1 MKKIVMM
8 AAFAT
13 MAVVAQAQNT
23 VSSNWFVS
31 GGATYNMFY
40 TSQEKGLDNRP
51 GLFDGSRST
60 MGLSVAVGK
69 WISPNF
75 GLRTKFTGIWG
86 RYVTPDATGSLNNK
100 SNNSYKYW
108 GVQEQLLFNVSNLLL
123 GYNDSRLYDFIPYV
137 GFGMTRNMTGN
148 DNAHGWTAG
157 LYNTFKINRRLAVYL
172 DLGLNIS
179 DDRIFDAAQTNHRD
193 YGTTFTGLDRNF
205 TLEVGVTYHIGRTGW
220 QKDACRHQC
229 QTLSQQDFDA
239 LNERLQDAEAS
250 KAETLAE
257 KDAQIAQLQ
266 QALADCQAANAANAA
281 KPTDAQ
287 SSAAFL
293 YPTVLFPVNQSTVSP
308 SQYPAL
314 ETIANYMRQH
324 PDVKLLVKGYA
335 SPEGNAARN
344 KKLSVARA
352 KAVRQ
357 ALIDRY
363 QIAADRLTADGFG
376 ATADLFDKP
385 ENNRV
390 VIFCDEAK

>member
-8 AAFAT
+8 AALAT
-13 MAVVAQAQNT
+13 MAAAAQAQNT
-23 VSSNWFVS
+23 ASSNWFVS

-40 TSQEKGLDNRP
+40 TGQEKGLDNKP

-75 GLRTKFTGIWG
+75 GLRTKFTGLWG
-86 RYVTPDATGSLNNK
+86 RYVTPDATGSLKNK
-100 SNNSYKYW
+100 SHNSYKYW
-108 GVQEQLLFNVSNLLL
+108 GVQEQLLFNVSNLLM
-123 GYNDSRLYDFIPYV
+123 GYNESRLYNFIPYI
-137 GFGMTRNMTGN
+137 GFGMTRNMSGN
-148 DNAHGWTAG
+148 ENAHGWTAG
-157 LYNTFKINRRLAVYL
+157 LYNTFKVNRRLALYL
-172 DLGLNIS
+172 DLGLDLS
-179 DDRIFDAAQTNHRD
+179 DDRLFDAAQTNHRD
-193 YGTTFTGLDRNF
+193 YGVTFNGFDRHF
-205 TLEVGVTYHIGRTGW
+205 TFEIGVTYHIGRIGW

-229 QTLSQQDFDA
+229 QTLSQQDLDA
-239 LNERLQDAEAS
+239 LNERLQAAEAS
-250 KAETLAE
+250 KAEALAE

-266 QALADCQAANAANAA
+266 QALADCQAANAA
-281 KPTDAQ
+281 KSTDAQ
-287 SSAAFL
+287 SSAASL
-293 YPTVLFPVNQSTVSP
+293 YPTVLFRVNQSVISP

-324 PDVKLLVKGYA
+324 PEVKLFVKGYA
-335 SPEGNAARN
+335 SPEGNAAMN
-344 KKLSVARA
+344 KTLSVARA

-376 ATADLFDKP
+376 ATADLFEKP

-390 VIFCDEAK
+390 VIFCDETK